1 MDVRCKLA
9 PAVGVA
15 QEVAYDGEDGADNLD
30 RDVEAGAD
38 DLKKARR
45 QLRSSGLDRKR
56 LRRRTPRTMPVGK
69 MIPKERICITM
80 CTHSV
85 AS

>member
-1 MDVRCKLA
+1 MNVRCKLA

-15 QEVAYDGEDGADNLD
+15 QEVAYDREYCAENLD

-45 QLRSSGLDRKR
+45 QLRSSGLDRKK
-56 LRRRTPRTMPVGK
+56 GK
-69 MIPKERICITM
+69 ETHPKDHAGRKDDSEGEDLYND
-80 CTHSV
+80 V
-85 AS
+85 YP

>member
-15 QEVAYDGEDGADNLD
+15 QEVAYDGEDGADHLD
-30 RDVEAGAD
+30 RDVEPGAD

-45 QLRSSGLDRKR
+45 QLRGSGLDRKK
-56 LRRRTPRTMPVGK
+56 GK
-69 MIPKERICITM
+69 VTHPKDHAGRKDDPEGEDLNND
-80 CTHSV
+80 V
-85 AS
+85 YP